1 LAGGTVKLMGGTM
14 EAKEELIELK
24 PEELDILK
32 TYRRAGGGYGCSIF
46 LAVVVALIF
55 FFLRRVLPTSYW
67 DSALFDVG
75 AIAVA
80 GVAVLFVA
88 FVFSS
93 QWSSNKSA
101 NELIERDINGGFK
114 KIITRRVDSQQI
126 TGHEDRSTNIY
137 GVGASLLRKTPG
149 VEMSYNLVIDGEAYS
164 ADEGLYMKLKPGD
177 KIHFHVGPNSNSILY
192 YTIDSD
198 QRYYV
203 PSALKRIGE

>member
-1 LAGGTVKLMGGTM
+1 LAGGKVKLMGGTM

-24 PEELDILK
+24 NEELDILK
-32 TYRRAGGGYGCSIF
+32 TYRRTGGGYGCSIF
-46 LAVVVALIF
+46 LAVVLAVIF
-55 FFLRRVLPTSYW
+55 FFLRRVLPVSYW
-67 DSALFDVG
+67 NSALFDVG

-80 GVAVLFVA
+80 VVAVLFVA

-93 QWSSNKSA
+93 QWSSNKRA

-114 KIITRRVDSQQI
+114 KIITRQVDSQRI
-126 TGHEDRSTNIY
+126 TGHEDR
-137 GVGASLLRKTPG
+137 GAYIHGAGGSLLRKTPG
-149 VEMSYNLVIDGEAYS
+149 VEMSYNLVIDGTAYS

-198 QRYYV
+198 ERYYV
-203 PSALKRIGE
+203 PSALKRI